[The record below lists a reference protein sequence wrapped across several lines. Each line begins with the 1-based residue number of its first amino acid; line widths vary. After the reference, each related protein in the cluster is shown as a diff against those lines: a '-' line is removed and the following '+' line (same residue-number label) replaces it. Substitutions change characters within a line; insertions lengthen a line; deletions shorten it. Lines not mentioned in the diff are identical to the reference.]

1 MRITQGTFSF
11 LEDLTD
17 EEITAQLRYALENGW
32 AIMVEYTDDPHPRNN
47 YWDMWNQPEFD
58 LTPDE
63 ADVAMRDIE
72 ACRRAYPNHYV
83 KVVCYDNSL
92 GRQSSRLSFIVNR
105 PAREPGF
112 RLDRQDDGDRQMRYT
127 IHSYATESPVGVR
140 YGNRGDLASTRDP
153 AAVQNATPGRD
164 SMSAGSDGVSAD
176 DGLGPA
182 RDEGIGES

>member
-11 LEDLTD
+11 LKDLTD
-17 EEITAQLRYALENGW
+17 AEIDAQLRYALENGW
-32 AIMVEYTDDPHPRNN
+32 AIMVEYTDDPHPRNS

-58 LTPDE
+58 LAPSE
-63 ADVAMRDIE
+63 ADVAMRDIQ
-72 ACRRAYPNHYV
+72 ACREAYPNHYV

-92 GRQSSRLSFIVNR
+92 GRQTSRLSFMVNR
-105 PAREPGF
+105 PVQEPGF
-112 RLDRQDDGDRQMRYT
+112 RLERQEKADRQMRYT
-127 IHSYATESPVGVR
+127 IHAYATVDPVGVR

-164 SMSAGSDGVSAD
+164 SPRSNSNGGATANGFGA
-176 DGLGPA
+176 A